1 MCRFNPFRH
10 TCVNLHIWEKDGII
24 DTFFF
29 CFMQRYIWDMY
40 FFKVSFSKAEYIHM
54 FYYFLLS
61 PEILLRSANTG
72 VEHIRFKEKGTVE
85 VWILTLHVFLYLGK
99 CILFFSILWLCGKLV
114 LEAQG
119 EVCPFLLSP
128 LCVNWERKLPVVED
142 ILTACIY
149 FLTYLANT

>member
-1 MCRFNPFRH
+1 MLLLNFSPDWILRRYYQQNQGVMCRFNPFRH

-85 VWILTLHVFLYLGK
+85 VWILTLLVFLYLGK
-99 CILFFSILWLCGKLV
+99 CILFFSILWLCGKK
-114 LEAQG
+114 
-119 EVCPFLLSP
+119 F
-128 LCVNWERKLPVVED
+128 
-142 ILTACIY
+142 
-149 FLTYLANT
+149 